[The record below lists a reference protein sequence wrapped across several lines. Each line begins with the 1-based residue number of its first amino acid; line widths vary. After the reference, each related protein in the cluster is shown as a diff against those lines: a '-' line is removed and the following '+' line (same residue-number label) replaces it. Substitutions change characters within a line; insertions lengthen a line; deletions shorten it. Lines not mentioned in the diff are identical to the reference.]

1 MMMKFIGREKEIA
14 AFRALAGLMKPSLM
28 VIRGRRRIG
37 KSRLAAECAKGR
49 IFIPFSGLAPQKPMS
64 AQDQRDQFAYQ
75 LSRYFKLPAMTF
87 HDWSDAFHALEN
99 YLTSKPTV
107 ILFDEIS
114 WMGEDDPTFIG
125 KLKTWWDT
133 VSTQDRP
140 WILIL
145 CGSVST
151 WIEKNI
157 IHNTA
162 LFGRIS
168 LQIDLHPMYLSECG
182 QFIKEIGFKGS
193 AYETYKLLA
202 VMGGIPWYLQHIHPE
217 QMADEN
223 IMQMCFTPG
232 GLLVDEFEKIFH
244 DLFNTRGT
252 LHQKIIRALAD
263 GMKTV
268 KEIREKA
275 DLSDSGVI
283 STGIQ
288 DLIVS
293 GFVTKHTQWS
303 LKSRRQAKQAL
314 YRLSDCFLRF
324 YVRYIEPGIKPSEGS
339 YGFQV
344 ESLLLQNRALLCK
357 AIGIQKEDIV
367 ADNPFLQKETKM
379 RKGCQIDYLIQTV
392 TNNLFVCEFKFHN
405 RELGC
410 EVIDEMEKKIKNFA
424 VPRGYAAVPI
434 LFHIGGVSPTLEERR
449 YFYRIIDMRKF
460 LGDPFRENFS
470 GFFPQLSGNQRDFS
484 ESI

>member
-1 MMMKFIGREKEIA
+1 MLKFIGREKEIG
-14 AFRALAGLMKPSLM
+14 AFEALAGLSRPSLM

-37 KSRLAAECAKGR
+37 KSRLAEECAKGR
-49 IFIPFSGLAPQKPMS
+49 VFVPFSGLAPQKPMS
-64 AQDQRDQFAYQ
+64 AQDQRNAFAYQ
-75 LSRYFKLPAMTF
+75 LSRHYKLPNMTF

-99 YLTSKPTV
+99 YLTSEPTV

-114 WMGEDDPTFIG
+114 WMGEEDPTFIG
-125 KLKTWWDT
+125 KLKIWWDAVAT
-133 VSTQDRP
+133 RDRP

-157 IHNTA
+157 IYNTA

-168 LQIDLHPMYLSECG
+168 LQIDLHPLLLPECG
-182 QFIKEIGFKGS
+182 RFIKEIGFKDS
-193 AYETYKLLA
+193 AYEIYKLLA
-202 VMGGIPWYLQHIHPE
+202 VMGGIPWYLQHIHPQ

-223 IMQMCFTPG
+223 INRMCFMPG
-232 GLLVDEFEKIFH
+232 GLLVDEFAKIFH
-244 DLFNTRGT
+244 DLFNTRAT
-252 LHQKIIRALAD
+252 LHQKIIHVLAD

-268 KEIREKA
+268 KEIREAA
-275 DLSDSGVI
+275 DLSDSGTV
-283 STGIQ
+283 SAGIQ

-293 GFVTKHTQWS
+293 GFITKHTQWS

-324 YVRYIEPGIKPSEGS
+324 YVKYIEPGVKPSEGG

-344 ESLLLQNRALLCK
+344 ESLLLQNRTLLCK
-357 AIGIQKEDIV
+357 AIGIQSEDII
-367 ADNPFLQKETKM
+367 ADNPYLQKQTKM

-392 TNNLFVCEFKFHN
+392 TNNLFLCEFKFHN
-405 RELGC
+405 LELGC
-410 EVIDEMEKKIKNFA
+410 EIIDEMEKKIKNLA
-424 VPRGYAAVPI
+424 VPRGYATVPV

-449 YFYRIIDMRKF
+449 YFYRIIDMRRF
-460 LGDPFRENFS
+460 LD
-470 GFFPQLSGNQRDFS
+470 DHYW
-484 ESI
+484 